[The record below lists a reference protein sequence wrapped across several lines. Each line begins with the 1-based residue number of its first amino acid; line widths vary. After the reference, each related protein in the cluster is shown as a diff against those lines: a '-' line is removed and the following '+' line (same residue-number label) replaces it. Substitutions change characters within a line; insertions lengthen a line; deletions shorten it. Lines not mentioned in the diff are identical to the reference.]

1 MKPRK
6 FAVLGWLVVTATAA
20 ALCAE
25 EPQSVQ
31 RLARSDW
38 RRVEQIQPQQK
49 IVVHLTNGEIVKGA
63 FVEADL
69 EGVVVLVKG
78 NTTQK
83 LSREEIASI
92 GKASRGKGAL
102 LGLAGGAAVGAGM
115 GVLIGA
121 KAPIGHGDVRALAAV
136 TVLGISTGVGTG
148 IGAAIGAEQ
157 TLWRAPKPQAK
168 NTH

>member
-1 MKPRK
+1 MFVDIAVVFQHPLDVLRLNHPVFHAEIMKGGP
-6 FAVLGWLVVTATAA
+6 VYG
-20 ALCAE
+20 
-25 EPQSVQ
+25 
-31 RLARSDW
+31 LARGKEIKDLP
-38 RRVEQIQPQQK
+38 RQ
-49 IVVHLTNGEIVKGA
+49 VVLGEIVKGA

-115 GVLIGA
+115 GALIGA
-121 KAPIGHGDVRALAAV
+121 KSHIGHGDVRALAAV